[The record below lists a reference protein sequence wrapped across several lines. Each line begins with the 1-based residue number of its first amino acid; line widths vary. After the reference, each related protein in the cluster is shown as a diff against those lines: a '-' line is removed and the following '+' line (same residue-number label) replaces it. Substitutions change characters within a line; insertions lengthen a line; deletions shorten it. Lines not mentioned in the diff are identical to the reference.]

1 MKKPSRSQYEE
12 WSTVNRDITLYTYM
26 HRCTLPC
33 MLYLPI
39 MQQRKYGHIFDSNLL
54 ALCLNGDS

>member
-26 HRCTLPC
+26 HTA

-39 MQQRKYGHIFDSNLL
+39 MQQRKYGHIFDSNLI

>member
-26 HRCTLPC
+26 HTA